1 MLKKLVTAAAAAM
14 LTMASAFAAIT
25 DGRFSTAQIW
35 DVQYGWN
42 GTTLNASWFQN
53 LYASVNYDT
62 QATSASRLTDAQIA
76 DASANGRY
84 FAFFD
89 STTNPGTYGLAL
101 YESDGTLYKVINH
114 TGTFTALGDGAI
126 FYLGNGSWGTVIT
139 IEGGYSKNDSASFTT
154 MDRSVDA
161 TKLSNY
167 TYTNTTPLAAGQT
180 YSGTPTVVST
190 TAGTP
195 TVTSS
200 SSTGAT
206 VITNTVTNGTTV
218 RAVTTAHAVSE
229 DTITQTV
236 DTTVTTVDTTPV
248 TTIVTNTTP
257 VTTTT
262 CTTPTTVTT
271 YSDNSTTTANGTQSC
286 SVSTTNTVTTSSST
300 VDLVQTSIA
309 TAQAVGRIDQLAT
322 AQDITNSVARG
333 IEFDG
338 IKAIGISHV
347 YKNGLEGRTKGIT
360 VGGKRRIENGI
371 IIGGGIAELSTNVNN
386 QGNSASADTR
396 IFDGSIGK
404 ELEKGTV
411 EVGLTHVT
419 SDYLLSRTI
428 GSWANAGATSGTD
441 TSARISYELKLN
453 DKVTPVIGY
462 TRGQRKTDAYTETGD
477 IITARAVANTNTM
490 YDYATVGAKVD
501 LGLVDFT
508 MLHHSDG
515 VNQASIGLVKE
526 DEKVNWEARLSK
538 STSALGDNTTITAG
552 FNVKF

>member
-35 DVQYGWN
+35 DVQYSWN

-139 IEGGYSKNDSASFTT
+139 IEGGYSKNDSASFTA

-167 TYTNTTPLAAGQT
+167 AYTNTTPLAAGQT
-180 YSGTPTVVST
+180 ASS
-190 TAGTP
+190 TP
-195 TVTSS
+195 TVTGTAPGTPIVSIT
-200 SSTGAT
+200 STT
-206 VITNTVTNGTTV
+206 GTST
-218 RAVTTAHAVSE
+218 AVTTVSNAVSE
-229 DTITQTV
+229 TAVEQTV
-236 DTTVTTVDTTPV
+236 ATTTATAVTTPT
-248 TTIVTNTTP
+248 
-257 VTTTT
+257 TTTT

-271 YSDNSTTTANGTQSC
+271 YSDSTTTTANGTQSC
-286 SVSTTNTVTTSSST
+286 SSATTYSSISTS
-300 VDLVQTSIA
+300 SIA
-309 TAQAVGRIDQLAT
+309 TVTGRIDQLAT
-322 AQDITNSVARG
+322 AQDITNSMARG

-347 YKNGLEGRTKGIT
+347 YKNGLKGRTKGIT
-360 VGGKRRIENGI
+360 VGGKKRIENGI